1 MSRFFKAFMAGWL
14 LAIGVSGRLAA
25 GPIYVP
31 NASFESPTTAYVS
44 VAIADWQK
52 SPQPAWYDDSSG
64 FLWVDETG
72 LFLNTPVGAGNHI
85 DNLEGDQAM
94 WLFAV
99 PTVAVFQD
107 NFSAIFQA
115 GQSYQLT
122 IGVIGGGGGM
132 LPGDTVDISLYYR
145 DHMSNMVTVA
155 NTTIT
160 NDPNKFPVTTHFVDF
175 LTTLPTV
182 KATDP
187 WAGQNIGIQLASTV
201 SSNNEGGYWD
211 LDNVRLVSFLSPSI
225 ISPVWI
231 NGQFQFTLQSDP
243 GASVEILCST
253 NATLPLSKWSSLGMV
268 TNLSGALPFMDTNAI
283 TGQRFY
289 QARQLK

>member
-1 MSRFFKAFMAGWL
+1 MAGWL
-14 LAIGVSGRLAA
+14 LATGWAGRLAA

-31 NASFESPTTAYVS
+31 NASFESPATTYVS
-44 VAIADWQK
+44 VTIDDWEK

-72 LFLNTPVGAGNHI
+72 IFLNTPVGTGNHI
-85 DNLEGDQAM
+85 DNMDGNQAM

-99 PTVAVFQD
+99 PSVAVFQD
-107 NFSAIFQA
+107 NFNAIYQA

-122 IGVIGGGGGM
+122 VAVIGGGGGM
-132 LPGDTVDISLYYR
+132 LPGDTLDITLYYL
-145 DHMSNMVTVA
+145 DNMSNMVTVA
-155 NTTIT
+155 DTTVT
-160 NDPNKFPVTTHFVDF
+160 NDPNTFPVTTHFVDF
-175 LTTLPTV
+175 QTTLPTV
-182 KATDP
+182 KATDA

-211 LDNVRLVSFLSPSI
+211 LDNVRLVSFISPSM
-225 ISPVWI
+225 ISPVWT

-243 GASVEILCST
+243 GAGVEILSST
-253 NATLPLSKWSSLGMV
+253 NATLPLSEWNCLGLV
-268 TNLSGALPFMDTNAI
+268 TNLTGSLPFVDTNAI